1 MNVSSFIL
9 TLMMLFVG
17 LEANAQGVEQR
28 RSRILES
35 PDSINVYY
43 LYGNNGWGNVPKG
56 WRVQQTLLREATE
69 SDLEQTVLHSRT
81 PAYRAM
87 AYHALVAE
95 RSDRCYDLL
104 LRKLSDSST
113 FTIASGDV
121 WFDFNVASF
130 MMDVTSDSESP
141 MFTKEQQRHVDSLIL
156 FSDGLEHLD
165 KYAPALRLKG
175 VDGLYGRLRE
185 LHLSGTPNLLPI
197 IAEYRNEDDIPMIID
212 ALREY
217 SVGLDN
223 QGGLNPEGLEGD
235 TNSALYAIIG
245 WNDDAF
251 IPALEELRD
260 YELSRRYLDY
270 NRVKMLFK
278 VVMSYDNEWAYNF
291 IDETFGKMRG
301 AKKYSYPEN
310 LFSAYYEEEE
320 IPRFRPLVEKYG
332 EKPFDW
338 DIMQEIENIGN

>member
-1 MNVSSFIL
+1 MKVSSLIIAL
-9 TLMMLFVG
+9 VMLFIG
-17 LEANAQGVEQR
+17 LEANAQDIENR
-28 RSRILES
+28 RVNILES
-35 PDSINVYY
+35 PDSCNVYY
-43 LYGNNGWGNVPKG
+43 LYGNDGWGGVPKG
-56 WRVQQTLLREATE
+56 WTVQRELLKNATKT
-69 SDLEQTVLHSRT
+69 DLEQTVLHSRT

-113 FTIASGDV
+113 FTVASGDV
-121 WFDFNVASF
+121 WFDYDVASF
-130 MMDVTSDSESP
+130 MMDVTSDSELS
-141 MFTKEQQRHVDSLIL
+141 MFTKEQQRHVDSLII

-165 KYAPALRLKG
+165 KYAPASRLKG
-175 VDGLYGRLRE
+175 MDGLYGRLRE

-223 QGGLNPEGLEGD
+223 QGGVNTEGLEGD

-310 LFSAYYEEEE
+310 LFCAYYEEEE

-338 DIMQEIENIGN
+338 DIMQEIENIGD

>member
-43 LYGNNGWGNVPKG
+43 LYGNDGWGGVPKG
-56 WRVQQTLLREATE
+56 WTVQRELLKNATKT
-69 SDLEQTVLHSRT
+69 DLEQTVLHSKT

-87 AYHALVAE
+87 AYHALVE
-95 RSDRCYDLL
+95 DRSKKCYDLL
-104 LRKLSDSST
+104 LQKLSDSTT
-113 FTIASGDV
+113 FNVAAFDV
-121 WFDFNVASF
+121 WYTCDVASF
-130 MMDVTSDSESP
+130 MIGVVSDSKRP
-141 MFTKEQQRHVDSLIL
+141 LFTKDQQHHLDSLII

-165 KYAPALRLKG
+165 KYAPASRLKG
-175 VDGLYGRLRE
+175 MDGLYGRLRE

-223 QGGLNPEGLEGD
+223 QGGLSTEGLEGD

-310 LFSAYYEEEE
+310 LFRAFYEEEE

-338 DIMQEIENIGN
+338 DIMQEIENIGD

>member
-1 MNVSSFIL
+1 MKVSSLIIAL
-9 TLMMLFVG
+9 VMLFIG
-17 LEANAQGVEQR
+17 LEANAQDIENR
-28 RSRILES
+28 RVNILES
-35 PDSINVYY
+35 PDSCNVYY
-43 LYGNNGWGNVPKG
+43 LYGNDGWGGVPKG
-56 WRVQQTLLREATE
+56 WTVQCELLKNATKT
-69 SDLEQTVLHSRT
+69 DLEQTVLHSRT

-113 FTIASGDV
+113 FTVAAFDV
-121 WFDFNVASF
+121 WFDYDVASF
-130 MMDVTSDSESP
+130 MMDLTSDSESS
-141 MFTKEQQRHVDSLIL
+141 MFTKEQQRYVDSLII

-165 KYAPALRLKG
+165 KYAPAM
-175 VDGLYGRLRE
+175 DGLYERLRE
-185 LHLSGTPNLLPI
+185 LHLSGTPNLLPV

-223 QGGLNPEGLEGD
+223 QGGLSTEGLEGD

-291 IDETFGKMRG
+291 IDETFGKMQG
-301 AKKYSYPEN
+301 AKKTFYPEN

-332 EKPFDW
+332 EKPFNW

>member
-1 MNVSSFIL
+1 MKVSSLVLAIV
-9 TLMMLFVG
+9 MLFIG
-17 LEANAQGVEQR
+17 LEANAQEIENRGVN
-28 RSRILES
+28 ILES
-35 PDSINVYY
+35 PDSCNVYY
-43 LYGNNGWGNVPKG
+43 LYGNDGWGGVPKG
-56 WRVQQTLLREATE
+56 WTVQRELLKNATKR
-69 SDLEQTVLHSRT
+69 DLEQTVLHSRT

-87 AYHALVAE
+87 AYHTLVAK

-104 LRKLSDSST
+104 LQKLSDSTT

-121 WFDFNVASF
+121 LFDYDVASF
-130 MMDVTSDSESP
+130 MIDVVSDSKRP
-141 MFTKEQQRHVDSLIL
+141 LLTKKQQRHVDSLIL

-165 KYAPALRLKG
+165 KYAPASRLKG
-175 VDGLYGRLRE
+175 MDGLYGRLRE

-223 QGGLNPEGLEGD
+223 QGGVNTESLEGD

-310 LFSAYYEEEE
+310 LFCAYYEEEE

-338 DIMQEIENIGN
+338 GYYAGD

>member
-1 MNVSSFIL
+1 MKVSSLVLAIV
-9 TLMMLFVG
+9 MLFIG
-17 LEANAQGVEQR
+17 LEANAQEIDNRGVN
-28 RSRILES
+28 ILES
-35 PDSINVYY
+35 PDSCNVYY
-43 LYGNNGWGNVPKG
+43 LYGNDGWGGVPKG
-56 WRVQQTLLREATE
+56 WTVQRELLKNATKR
-69 SDLEQTVLHSRT
+69 DLEQTVLHSRT

-87 AYHALVAE
+87 AYHALVE
-95 RSDRCYDLL
+95 DRSKKCYDLL
-104 LRKLSDSST
+104 LQKLSDSTT
-113 FTIASGDV
+113 FMVAAFDV
-121 WFDFNVASF
+121 WYTCDVASF
-130 MMDVTSDSESP
+130 MIGVVSDSKRP
-141 MFTKEQQRHVDSLIL
+141 LLTKEQQRHVDSLIL

-165 KYAPALRLKG
+165 KYAPASRLKG
-175 VDGLYGRLRE
+175 MDGLYGRLRE

-223 QGGLNPEGLEGD
+223 QGGVNTEGLEGD

-310 LFSAYYEEEE
+310 LFCAYYEEEE

-338 DIMQEIENIGN
+338 DIMQEIENIGD

>member
-1 MNVSSFIL
+1 
-9 TLMMLFVG
+9 
-17 LEANAQGVEQR
+17 
-28 RSRILES
+28 
-35 PDSINVYY
+35 
-43 LYGNNGWGNVPKG
+43 
-56 WRVQQTLLREATE
+56 
-69 SDLEQTVLHSRT
+69 
-81 PAYRAM
+81 
-87 AYHALVAE
+87 
-95 RSDRCYDLL
+95 
-104 LRKLSDSST
+104 
-113 FTIASGDV
+113 
-121 WFDFNVASF
+121 
-130 MMDVTSDSESP
+130 
-141 MFTKEQQRHVDSLIL
+141 VDSLIV

-165 KYAPALRLKG
+165 KYAPASRLIG
-175 VDGLYGRLRE
+175 MDGLYGRLRE
-185 LHLSGTPNLLPI
+185 LHLSGTPNLLPV

-223 QGGLNPEGLEGD
+223 EGGLSTEGLQGD

-310 LFSAYYEEEE
+310 LFCAYYEEEE

-338 DIMQEIENIGN
+338 DIMQEIENIGD

>member
-1 MNVSSFIL
+1 MKVSSLVLAIV
-9 TLMMLFVG
+9 MLFIG
-17 LEANAQGVEQR
+17 LEANAQEIENRGVN
-28 RSRILES
+28 ILES
-35 PDSINVYY
+35 PDSCNVYY
-43 LYGNNGWGNVPKG
+43 LYGNDGWGGVPKG
-56 WRVQQTLLREATE
+56 WTVQRELLKNATKR
-69 SDLEQTVLHSRT
+69 DLEQTVLHSRT

-87 AYHALVAE
+87 AYHALVE
-95 RSDRCYDLL
+95 DRSKKCYDLL
-104 LRKLSDSST
+104 LQKLSDSTT
-113 FTIASGDV
+113 FMVAAFDV
-121 WFDFNVASF
+121 WYTCDVASF
-130 MMDVTSDSESP
+130 MIDVVSDSKRP
-141 MFTKEQQRHVDSLIL
+141 LLTKKQQRHVDSLIL

-165 KYAPALRLKG
+165 KYAPASRLKG
-175 VDGLYGRLRE
+175 MDGLYGRLRE

-223 QGGLNPEGLEGD
+223 QGGVNTESLEGD

-310 LFSAYYEEEE
+310 LFCAYYEEEE

-338 DIMQEIENIGN
+338 GYYAGD

>member
-17 LEANAQGVEQR
+17 LEANAQGVEQI

-43 LYGNNGWGNVPKG
+43 LYGNDGWGGVPKG
-56 WRVQQTLLREATE
+56 WTVQRELLREATE

-87 AYHALVAE
+87 AYHALVE
-95 RSDRCYDLL
+95 DRSKKCYDLL
-104 LRKLSDSST
+104 LQKLSDSTT
-113 FTIASGDV
+113 FNVAAFDV
-121 WFDFNVASF
+121 WYTCDVASF
-130 MMDVTSDSESP
+130 MIGVVSDSKRP
-141 MFTKEQQRHVDSLIL
+141 LFTKEQQRHVDSLIL

-165 KYAPALRLKG
+165 KYAPASRLKG
-175 VDGLYGRLRE
+175 MDGLYGRLRE

-212 ALREY
+212 ALLEY
-217 SVGLDN
+217 RKGLDSEGGHS
-223 QGGLNPEGLEGD
+223 QGPEGN
-235 TNSALYAIIG
+235 TNSALDAIMG
-245 WNDDAF
+245 WNNDAF
-251 IPALEELRD
+251 VPVLEELRD

-270 NRVKMLFK
+270 YRVKMLFK

-291 IDETFGKMRG
+291 IDETFGKMGG
-301 AKKYSYPEN
+301 AKKFSYPEN
-310 LFSAYYEEEE
+310 LFEAYYEEDE
-320 IPRFRPLVEKYG
+320 IPRFRPLIEKYG

-338 DIMQEIENIGN
+338 DIMQEIENIED

>member
-1 MNVSSFIL
+1 
-9 TLMMLFVG
+9 
-17 LEANAQGVEQR
+17 
-28 RSRILES
+28 
-35 PDSINVYY
+35 
-43 LYGNNGWGNVPKG
+43 
-56 WRVQQTLLREATE
+56 
-69 SDLEQTVLHSRT
+69 
-81 PAYRAM
+81 M

-113 FTIASGDV
+113 FTVASFDV
-121 WFDFNVASF
+121 WFDYDVASF
-130 MMDVTSDSESP
+130 MMDVTSDSDSS
-141 MFTKEQQRHVDSLIL
+141 MFTKEQQRYVDSLII

-165 KYAPALRLKG
+165 KYTPASRLKG
-175 VDGLYGRLRE
+175 MDGLYGRIRE

-223 QGGLNPEGLEGD
+223 QGGVNPEGLEGD

-338 DIMQEIENIGN
+338 DIMREIENIGY

>member
-1 MNVSSFIL
+1 
-9 TLMMLFVG
+9 
-17 LEANAQGVEQR
+17 
-28 RSRILES
+28 
-35 PDSINVYY
+35 
-43 LYGNNGWGNVPKG
+43 
-56 WRVQQTLLREATE
+56 
-69 SDLEQTVLHSRT
+69 
-81 PAYRAM
+81 M

-95 RSDRCYDLL
+95 RSDICYDLL

-113 FTIASGDV
+113 FTIASFDV
-121 WFDFNVASF
+121 WFDYDVASF
-130 MMDVTSDSESP
+130 MMDLTSDSESS

-165 KYAPALRLKG
+165 KYAPASRLIG
-175 VDGLYGRLRE
+175 MDGLYGRLRE
-185 LHLSGTPNLLPI
+185 LHLSGTPNLLPV

-223 QGGLNPEGLEGD
+223 QGGLSTEGLQGD

-310 LFSAYYEEEE
+310 LFRAYYEEEE

-338 DIMQEIENIGN
+338 DIMQEIENIGD

>member
-17 LEANAQGVEQR
+17 LEANAQDIENR
-28 RSRILES
+28 RVNILES
-35 PDSINVYY
+35 PDSCNVYY
-43 LYGNNGWGNVPKG
+43 LYGNDGWGGVPKG
-56 WRVQQTLLREATE
+56 WTVQRELLKNATKT
-69 SDLEQTVLHSRT
+69 DLEQTVLHSKT

-87 AYHALVAE
+87 AYHALVE
-95 RSDRCYDLL
+95 DRSKKCYDLL
-104 LRKLSDSST
+104 LQKLSDSTT
-113 FTIASGDV
+113 FNVAAFDV
-121 WFDFNVASF
+121 WYTCDVASF
-130 MMDVTSDSESP
+130 MIGVVSDSKRP
-141 MFTKEQQRHVDSLIL
+141 LFTKDQQRHVDSLIV

-165 KYAPALRLKG
+165 KYAPASRLKG
-175 VDGLYGRLRE
+175 MDGLYARLRE

-212 ALREY
+212 ALLEY

-310 LFSAYYEEEE
+310 LFRAFYEEEE

-338 DIMQEIENIGN
+338 DIMQEIENIGD

>member
-1 MNVSSFIL
+1 MKVSSLVLAIV
-9 TLMMLFVG
+9 MLFIG
-17 LEANAQGVEQR
+17 LEANAQDIENRGVN
-28 RSRILES
+28 ILES
-35 PDSINVYY
+35 PDSCNVYY
-43 LYGNNGWGNVPKG
+43 LYGNDGWGGVPKG
-56 WRVQQTLLREATE
+56 WTVQRELLKNATKR
-69 SDLEQTVLHSRT
+69 DLEQTVLHSRT

-87 AYHALVAE
+87 AYHALVE
-95 RSDRCYDLL
+95 DRSKKCYDLL
-104 LRKLSDSST
+104 LQKLSDSTT
-113 FTIASGDV
+113 FDVAAFDV
-121 WFDFNVASF
+121 WYTCDVASF
-130 MMDVTSDSESP
+130 MIGVVSESKRP
-141 MFTKEQQRHVDSLIL
+141 LLTKEQQRHLDSLIV

-165 KYAPALRLKG
+165 KYAPASRLKG
-175 VDGLYGRLRE
+175 MDGLYGRLRE

-223 QGGLNPEGLEGD
+223 QGGLSTEGLEGD

-270 NRVKMLFK
+270 YRVKMLFK

-310 LFSAYYEEEE
+310 LFCAYYEEEE

-338 DIMQEIENIGN
+338 DIMQEIENMGD